1 MNLEPIPAYL
11 ILDEDVAFAGLRA
24 PAEVEGI
31 G

>member
-11 ILDEDVAFAGLRA
+11 ILDEDPAFGGLRA